1 MDLRKLHKQKIIDE
15 VLKSFEGTWSV
26 IIYDSITVHIINS
39 LFKKSDLLDFGIT
52 AMFSIVDERPTW
64 DMPAIYFLNCTR
76 GISKQINQENN
87 EKKYS
92 AIRVFSLTEPE
103 GLDKL
108 IKYKVIHTQINI
120 LEERIF
126 KCEWSNILSLSSIL
140 NCKLNVTCI
149 ECTTDLAQKM
159 VNILKKQQ
167 EYEVEATLL
176 VLDRTVDLFS
186 PLMFF
191 FSFRTI
197 LREISTVDCSDDY
210 YKEIRNK
217 HLGEISDYLQSSVLR
232 IQERLQRLGNKNVGF
247 EELDKL
253 VLEAPKNI
261 ELKKNIEKY
270 SDYLK
275 LCFKKLE
282 TVKELVDAQQN
293 LVLEKD
299 ENGEKLCISL
309 DTFFNH
315 LISPSLSIDDR
326 VALLFLLKVKG
337 IQFTDTEANLLKAN
351 GFTDDDIKVM
361 FNRRNQ
367 VLRTKERL
375 YKYNISRYEPAL
387 VDIIESFTKGQG
399 VFKALSEE
407 KPRIGSLRKS
417 TMICSEKQPRRIIC
431 VYVKN
436 GLCIEELRIA
446 YSLSESLGIEVMLGG
461 DKILTKRLFVEEYRK
476 NKELQETSFVK
487 G

>member
-1 MDLRKLHKQKIIDE
+1 MDLKKLHKQKIIDE
-15 VLKSFEGTWSV
+15 ILKSFDGTWTV
-26 IIYDSITVHIINS
+26 LIYDSITANIINS
-39 LFKKSDLLDFGIT
+39 LFKKSDLLDYGIT

-64 DMPAIYFLNCTR
+64 DIPAIYFVNCTR
-76 GISKQINQENN
+76 EISKQINEEKN

-92 AIRVFSLTEPE
+92 ALKVFTLSEPQ

-108 IKYKVIHTQINI
+108 IKYKLVHTEINI
-120 LEERIF
+120 VEERIF
-126 KCEWSNILSLSSIL
+126 KCEWKNILSLSSIL
-140 NCKLNVTCI
+140 NSKLNVACV
-149 ECTTDLAQKM
+149 ECTADLGQKM
-159 VNILKKQQ
+159 VDILKKQE
-167 EYEVEATLL
+167 EYENEATIL

-197 LREISTVDCSDDY
+197 LSEISTVECKDDY
-210 YKEIRNK
+210 YKEIKNK
-217 HLGEISDYLQSSVLR
+217 HLGEISEYLQSSVLR

-247 EELDKL
+247 AELDKL

-299 ENGEKLCISL
+299 EKGEKLCISL

-315 LISPSLSIDDR
+315 LISPSLCMDDR

-337 IQFTDTEANLLKAN
+337 ILFTDTEANLLKAN
-351 GFTDDDIKVM
+351 GFADNDIKVT

-375 YKYNISRYEPAL
+375 YKYNISRYEPILA
-387 VDIIESFTKGQG
+387 DIIESFSKGQG
-399 VFKALSEE
+399 NFKKLSEQ
-407 KPRIGSLRKS
+407 KPKVSSLRKS

-436 GLCIEELRIA
+436 GLCIEELRLA
-446 YSLSESLGIEVMLGG
+446 YTLSESLGIEVMLGS

-476 NKELQETSFVK
+476 NKELQETSFVN